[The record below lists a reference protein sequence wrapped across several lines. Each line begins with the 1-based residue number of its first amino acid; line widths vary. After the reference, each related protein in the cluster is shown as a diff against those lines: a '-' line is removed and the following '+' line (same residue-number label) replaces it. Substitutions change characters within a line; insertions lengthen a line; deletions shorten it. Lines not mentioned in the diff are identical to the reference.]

1 MRGADMNGKCIVS
14 YDGTALV
21 NMAHVKLVTVEAIG
35 PCSERVLLR
44 GWFDLLDD
52 DASVILGV
60 EPNAEAGRRRLA
72 ALASELNDAG
82 GYHPNRCGRTDGT
95 RCVGDA
101 DCPCHDERKHDDP
114 DRLPPLPPDEDEEPG
129 DSAFLPLRRGTAPA
143 KSEPDPFRVV
153 GFKMMDGGFCAACA
167 ATRPGPRSA
176 LYAREVAPRLR
187 CNGCGKGL
195 AA

>member
-1 MRGADMNGKCIVS
+1 MNGKCIVS

-95 RCVGDA
+95 HCVGDA
-101 DCPCHDERKHDDP
+101 DCPCHDERKDDP
-114 DRLPPLPPDEDEEPG
+114 DGLPPLPPEEPE
-129 DSAFLPLRRGTAPA
+129 DDPFCDALLRARRGMAPA
-143 KSEPDPFRVV
+143 KSEEPESAFRVV
-153 GFKMMDGGFCAACA
+153 GFKMMDGGFCPSCA
-167 ATRPGPRSA
+167 GGRPGPRSA
-176 LYAREVAPRLR
+176 LYAREVTPRLK